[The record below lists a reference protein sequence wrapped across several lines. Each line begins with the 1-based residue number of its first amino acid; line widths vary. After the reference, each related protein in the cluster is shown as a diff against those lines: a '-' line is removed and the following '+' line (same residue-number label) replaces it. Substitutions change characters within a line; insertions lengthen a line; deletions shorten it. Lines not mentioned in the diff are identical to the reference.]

1 MSELF
6 SACARGLDE
15 LKKYHN
21 DGHDV
26 NDKDEYGET
35 ALHHCSEYGAI
46 DSVKYL
52 IANGADINILDE
64 YGNTPIIKAV
74 AAAQHFKV
82 VGILLDAGANPN
94 IKNEFGD
101 TALSEAQMREKNDT
115 AKLLIKNGAT

>member
-21 DGHDV
+21 DGHGV

-52 IANGADINILDE
+52 IANRADIDVLDE
-64 YGNTPIIKAV
+64 DGNTPLIKGV
-74 AAAQHFKV
+74 AAAEHFKV
-82 VGILLDAGANPN
+82 VGLLLDAGANPN
-94 IKNEFGD
+94 IKNDYGN

-115 AKLLIKNGAT
+115 AELLIKNGAI